1 MARTPGA
8 TILLPLICLLASP
21 AVAAGLGKGE
31 VTLLGAA
38 GTGDYGTGID
48 MSSQALTVRYVTGD
62 DFQLRVDLSMVRFE
76 TLATIGVT
84 SLGPTSTGE
93 NRWQGPHEHG
103 DAVSPAGESTTQPA
117 PATVIA
123 PVEVSGLGDA
133 YLAASKRLLGG
144 GVRLFRMDAN
154 LEVKVPTADE
164 TQNLGTGEWDYRFG
178 FAGEYRFW
186 AATAYGGLGWNKL
199 GDPPWVDFND
209 VLDVFVGVDSDPVAN
224 GRLILSGW
232 LEGWQEAVES
242 TGHRAALGFGLQT
255 TGRVRFRFQV
265 RTGLTN
271 ASPDVGVLF
280 GVSFGISPPG
290 PGLRGPQ
297 L

>member
-1 MARTPGA
+1 MARTLGA
-8 TILLPLICLLASP
+8 TILLALICFAAPSP
-21 AVAAGLGKGE
+21 IRAGPGRGE

-48 MSSQALTVRYVTGD
+48 TSSQAFTVRYVTGD

-76 TLATIGVT
+76 TSAIIGVT
-84 SLGPTSTGE
+84 SLGPTPTGE

-103 DAVSPAGESTTQPA
+103 AAVSPSGASGAQTSSST
-117 PATVIA
+117 VVA
-123 PVEVSGLGDA
+123 PVEATGLGDA
-133 YLAASKRLLGG
+133 YLAASKRLVGG
-144 GVRLFRMDAN
+144 GVRLFRFDAN

-164 TQNLGTGEWDYRFG
+164 AQNLGTGEWDYRIG

-186 AATAYGGLGWNKL
+186 SATAYGGLGWNKL
-199 GDPPWVDFND
+199 GDPSWVDFND
-209 VLDVFVGVDSDPVAN
+209 VLDLFVGVDSDPVAKE
-224 GRLILSGW
+224 RLILSGW

-242 TGHRAALGFGLQT
+242 TGPRAALGFGLQT

-290 PGLRGPQ
+290 PGVRGPQ

>member
-1 MARTPGA
+1 MARTLGA
-8 TILLPLICLLASP
+8 TILLALTCFMAPP
-21 AVAAGLGKGE
+21 TAAGLGRGE
-31 VTLLGAA
+31 LTLFGAA

-48 MSSQALTVRYVTGD
+48 TNAQSFTVRYVTGD

-76 TLATIGVT
+76 TSALIGVT

-93 NRWQGPHEHG
+93 HHWQGPHERDSAASTSSG
-103 DAVSPAGESTTQPA
+103 AGAQP
-117 PATVIA
+117 PQATVVA
-123 PVEVSGLGDA
+123 PVEASGLGDA
-133 YLAASKRLLGG
+133 YLEASKRLVGG
-144 GVRLFRMDAN
+144 GVRLFRFDAN
-154 LEVKVPTADE
+154 LGVKLPTADE
-164 TQNLGTGEWDYRFG
+164 GQNLGTGEWDYRIG

-186 AATAYGGLGWNKL
+186 SATAYGGLGWNKL

-224 GRLILSGW
+224 ERLILSGW

-265 RTGLTN
+265 RAGLTV

-290 PGLRGPQ
+290 PGIRGPQ